1 MKKKKNNQEEIYR
14 LQTRLPVL
22 HKPTK
27 PSSPAPG
34 GSLPGAPIHNQPE
47 GCFSA
52 EPQKIHLLLFT
63 SIYTRHQATLLTPAR
78 QHLSGATS
86 PGGDPGAGS
95 QQHAVAGEAAPG
107 SSMGLGA
114 GPVPAS
120 TTCGGTA
127 GARARSSELL
137 HRAKR
142 SPFGKPQ
149 RCCCSSSTAQ
159 AAPRSAAVSAG
170 GLAPQDTPSELPNQ
184 LQPHDSRG
192 ERESRSTLMHCRC
205 HNALAMALWP
215 RCPPAPHG
223 HSSSGSSILPA
234 PFWHCHKC

>member
-1 MKKKKNNQEEIYR
+1 MTNEPNVQLASIYLLPCKLHSRSTDPVSANEKKKQTNQEEIYR
-14 LQTRLPVL
+14 LQTRLPAL

-78 QHLSGATS
+78 QRLSGATS

-95 QQHAVAGEAAPG
+95 QHAVAGEAAPG
-107 SSMGLGA
+107 SCRQRGSSVGLAA

-120 TTCGGTA
+120 TTCGGAA

-137 HRAKR
+137 LELKCCTSCTTLCCSQQWGACTTRH
-142 SPFGKPQ
+142 PQ
-149 RCCCSSSTAQ
+149 RAPKPFQTSCS
-159 AAPRSAAVSAG
+159 
-170 GLAPQDTPSELPNQ
+170 LAS
-184 LQPHDSRG
+184 
-192 ERESRSTLMHCRC
+192 
-205 HNALAMALWP
+205 
-215 RCPPAPHG
+215 
-223 HSSSGSSILPA
+223 
-234 PFWHCHKC
+234 

>member
-1 MKKKKNNQEEIYR
+1 MTNEPNVQLASIYLLPCKLHSRSTDPVSANEKKNNQEEIYR

-22 HKPTK
+22 HEPTK

-78 QHLSGATS
+78 QRLSGATS
-86 PGGDPGAGS
+86 PGGDLGAGS
-95 QQHAVAGEAAPG
+95 QQHAMAGEAAPG
-107 SSMGLGA
+107 SSVGLGA

-120 TTCGGTA
+120 TTCGG
-127 GARARSSELL
+127 ELQVPERVPQSCCTEQSVL
-137 HRAKR
+137 LLE
-142 SPFGKPQ
+142 SP
-149 RCCCSSSTAQ
+149 SAAAAAQ
-159 AAPRSAAVSAG
+159 ALLQSALGCSQHKAPPASS
-170 GLAPQDTPSELPNQ
+170 QTLPNQ

-192 ERESRSTLMHCRC
+192 EREQKHP
-205 HNALAMALWP
+205 NALQVP
-215 RCPPAPHG
+215 
-223 HSSSGSSILPA
+223 
-234 PFWHCHKC
+234 